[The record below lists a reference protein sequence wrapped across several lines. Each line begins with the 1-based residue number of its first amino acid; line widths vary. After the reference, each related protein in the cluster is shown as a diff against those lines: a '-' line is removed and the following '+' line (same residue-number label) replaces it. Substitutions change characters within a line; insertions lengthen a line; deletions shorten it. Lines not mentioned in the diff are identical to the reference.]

1 MRKTI
6 KTAGYFVLT
15 QDLNCKS
22 VAHIK
27 DFDSE
32 LSILVAREA
41 GKDRDKTDIHSPKS
55 VVNFMRSVGRC
66 KFSTLKE

>member
-1 MRKTI
+1 LKKTI

-15 QDLNCKS
+15 EDLNCKS

-32 LSILVAREA
+32 PSIFFAREA
-41 GKDRDKTDIHSPKS
+41 GKGRDKTDIRSSKS
-55 VVNFMRSVGRC
+55 VVNFIRSIGRC
-66 KFSTLKE
+66 KFSTSKE